1 MCVER
6 IEMFLNQPFQHNLRK
21 LTMKEFYNG
30 YFMTLVTAFGTTN
43 FFFSVSS
50 TTHIKKIRKTK

>member
-6 IEMFLNQPFQHNLRK
+6 IEMFLNQPSQQNLRK

-30 YFMTLVTAFGTTN
+30 CFTLVTAFGTAK
-43 FFFSVSS
+43 FFSVSS
-50 TTHIKKIRKTK
+50 TIHIKKTRKTE